1 MYHSIPARASTDRN
15 AATALYNPFPTF
27 PFTGS
32 LRPIYPLSDRR
43 SVPESIKHPNYART
57 KSGNPEYTFANRN
70 TITCL
75 DKKQQ
80 KGMRKSCRLAREVLD
95 AAAREL
101 KPGVTT
107 DYIDEVVHR
116 ECIKRDVSS
125 VTQDPMVVLLI
136 CLPVISITS
145 ELLRL
150 PEVLVHLNQ
159 RGHMPRNT

>member
-1 MYHSIPARASTDRN
+1 MYHSISARASTDRN

-125 VTQDPMVVLLI
+125 VTQDPMAVLLI

>member
-1 MYHSIPARASTDRN
+1 MSHSTSALASTDRN

-43 SVPESIKHPNYART
+43 SVPDSIAHPNYART

-70 TITCL
+70 TIVCL

-80 KGMRKSCRLAREVLD
+80 KGMRRSCRLAREVLD
-95 AAAREL
+95 AAARQI

-116 ECIKRDVSS
+116 ECIKRDVSYF
-125 VTQDPMVVLLI
+125 TQYSMAVLLI
-136 CLPVISITS
+136 CLPVISVTS

-150 PEVLVHLNQ
+150 PKVLVHINQ
-159 RGHMPRNT
+159 RGHMSRNS